1 MRFSSSEPL
10 VALRVEREC
19 PCGRCRRSLGTR
31 PTSNHVPPVQTHAI
45 GKQGC
50 KKNGKM
56 PSTWTVDDRAQKH
69 EARFREKVI
78 NGVLGREFLRA
89 FDEMEAELAED
100 GETTITRARA
110 TEILVESYH
119 KTLLN
124 LGVPSGF
131 HNNVMHLEQYDSAIG
146 GKPPLTCRTCATT
159 IEAHRDYACN
169 PKHPLC
175 HLCATRQA
183 GQDGR

>member
-1 MRFSSSEPL
+1 M
-10 VALRVEREC
+10 
-19 PCGRCRRSLGTR
+19 
-31 PTSNHVPPVQTHAI
+31 QTHAI

-50 KKNGKM
+50 KKGVYKDGKM
-56 PSTWTVDDRAQKH
+56 PSTWSADERAKKH
-69 EARFREKVI
+69 EARFREKVT
-78 NGVLGREFLRA
+78 NGVLGRAFLRA
-89 FDEMEAELAED
+89 FDETEAETED
-100 GETTITRARA
+100 EDATIKRARA

-119 KTLLN
+119 ESLLD

-131 HNNVMHLEQYDSAIG
+131 HNNAMHLMQYDSACG
-146 GKPPLTCRTCATT
+146 DKPPLTCRTCATT

-183 GQDGR
+183 GQGRR